1 MLDAANPMLT
11 ETLEMPIDL
20 AKKLLTHYSFDLDN
34 CSTNLLIERWLK
46 DYSDR
51 WIYLAVIEALYQGR
65 YKANSVEQIL
75 TIWQRKGQAYF
86 RFNHEF
92 ERLVCGD
99 FSNNVWRKLE
109 RSTLESDRPTIPE
122 NDPTPKLDINKIKL
136 LTQNTRQA
144 KDPQLANQPIEQFS
158 PYFTDTNEFYGK
170 LKAIA
175 RIVPQ

>member
-1 MLDAANPMLT
+1 LLNTAKAMLT
-11 ETLEMPIDL
+11 EPLEMPIDL
-20 AKKLLTHYSFDLDN
+20 AKKLLTHYSFDLGG
-34 CSTNLLIERWLK
+34 CSANLLVEQWLK

-51 WIYLAVIEALYQGR
+51 WIYLAVVEALYQGR

-75 TIWQRKGQAYF
+75 TIWQRKKQAYF

-92 ERLVCGD
+92 ERLVCSN
-99 FSNNVWRKLE
+99 FSSNVWRKLE
-109 RSTLESDRPTIPE
+109 RSTVPE
-122 NDPTPKLDINKIKL
+122 NAPMPKLDIEKIKL

-144 KDPQLANQPIEQFS
+144 KDPKLANQPIEQFS

-175 RIVPQ
+175 KNNP

>member
-1 MLDAANPMLT
+1 MPQSAMLT
-11 ETLEMPIDL
+11 ETETPIDL
-20 AKKLLTHYSFDLDN
+20 AMKLLDRYSFDLGG
-34 CSTNLLIERWLK
+34 CSASVLMERWLK

-99 FSNNVWRKLE
+99 FSRMWRKLE
-109 RSTLESDRPTIPE
+109 RSSLESNCPSLQQTAPTQ
-122 NDPTPKLDINKIKL
+122 KLDITKIKL
-136 LTQNTRQA
+136 LTQNPRQA
-144 KDPQLANQPIEQFS
+144 KDSKITNQPIEQFS
-158 PYFTDTNEFYGK
+158 PYSTDTNEFYGK

-175 RIVPQ
+175 RTIPK

>member
-1 MLDAANPMLT
+1 MLDAARAMLT
-11 ETLEMPIDL
+11 EMETPIDL
-20 AKKLLTHYSFDLDN
+20 AMKLLDRYSFDLGG
-34 CSTNLLIERWLK
+34 CSASVLMERWLK

-99 FSNNVWRKLE
+99 FANVWRKLE
-109 RSTLESDRPTIPE
+109 RSGLEGDRSTIQQAAPQQ
-122 NDPTPKLDINKIKL
+122 KLDINKIKL
-136 LTQNTRQA
+136 LTQNPRQA
-144 KDPQLANQPIEQFS
+144 KDSKLTNQPIEQFS
-158 PYFTDTNEFYGK
+158 PYLTDTNEFYGK
-170 LKAIA
+170 LKAIS
-175 RIVPQ
+175 RDRL

>member
-20 AKKLLTHYSFDLDN
+20 AKKLLTHYSFDLGG
-34 CSTNLLIERWLK
+34 CSTSLLIERWLK

-99 FSNNVWRKLE
+99 FSINVWRKLE
-109 RSTLESDRPTIPE
+109 RSTIPE
-122 NDPTPKLDINKIKL
+122 NAIAPKLDIEKIKL
-136 LTQNTRQA
+136 ITQNPRQA
-144 KDPQLANQPIEQFS
+144 KDPQLVNQPIEQFS

-170 LKAIA
+170 LKAIS
-175 RIVPQ
+175 RDRT

>member
-1 MLDAANPMLT
+1 MLT

-109 RSTLESDRPTIPE
+109 RSTIPE
-122 NDPTPKLDINKIKL
+122 NAPTPKLDIDKIKL
-136 LTQNTRQA
+136 LTQNPRQS
-144 KDPQLANQPIEQFS
+144 KDPQLANQPIRQFS

-175 RIVPQ
+175 KNSP

>member
-1 MLDAANPMLT
+1 MLDAARAMLT
-11 ETLEMPIDL
+11 ETLETPIDL
-20 AKKLLTHYSFDLDN
+20 AGKLLIHYSFDLGG
-34 CSTNLLIERWLK
+34 CSANVLLDRWLK

-65 YKANSVEQIL
+65 YKALSVEQIL

-99 FSNNVWRKLE
+99 FSNVWRKLE
-109 RSTLESDRPTIPE
+109 RSTLEGDRPNSQEDT
-122 NDPTPKLDINKIKL
+122 PTQKLDITEIKL
-136 LTQNTRQA
+136 LTQNTCQA
-144 KDPQLANQPIEQFS
+144 KPKLANQPIEQFS

-170 LKAIA
+170 LKAIS
-175 RIVPQ
+175 RDRT

>member
-1 MLDAANPMLT
+1 MPQSAMLT
-11 ETLEMPIDL
+11 ETETPINL
-20 AKKLLTHYSFDLDN
+20 AMKLLDRYSFDLGG
-34 CSTNLLIERWLK
+34 CSASVLMERWLK

-51 WIYLAVIEALYQGR
+51 WIYLAVVEALYQGR

-99 FSNNVWRKLE
+99 FSNIWRKLE
-109 RSTLESDRPTIPE
+109 RSSLESDRATIQQA
-122 NDPTPKLDINKIKL
+122 TPQQKLDITKIEL
-136 LTQNTRQA
+136 LAQNPRQA
-144 KDPQLANQPIEQFS
+144 KDSKLTNQPIEQFS
-158 PYFTDTNEFYGK
+158 PYSTDTNEFYGK

-175 RIVPQ
+175 KNSP